1 MRYYYYISDRNKLN
15 MLAIYTRLSKE
26 DTTSSSIEN
35 QLKEGKLFASKEGLR
50 NYRVYNEGEGISGGA
65 EIKDR
70 PQLFKLL
77 QDIND
82 KEISTVWFRN
92 QNRLERSSNTWH
104 IFTSEAKKH
113 NITIYFGD
121 KLFDFE
127 NPQDNLY
134 GTIQSAL
141 NQYQKDLQS
150 TQTKRVLRMKVKEG
164 WAGSN
169 IPFGYTKDENTILV
183 VDEIDSRVV
192 IKMFKDS
199 LAGVGTRAIAKGLN
213 DLGIRS
219 SRGTKFSSNTIYTI
233 LKNETYK
240 GVRKYGGEIFSSP
253 IIVNAELF
261 DKVQANFKAK
271 NFITGKKVEHKFPLR
286 GLLRCGKCGN
296 LYFGY
301 VRNNRKDKYYI
312 CASKRT
318 PQSGNCGSRSLHLP
332 ILESL
337 IWHTVIKGGK
347 LKEHI
352 IKQHSKLSKD
362 SNNNHLITKR
372 DKINA
377 DLRNIDKKILNAFDL
392 MTNTSD
398 LNDDIR
404 TLFSSKIST
413 LQKTQKS
420 LKNDLETIKS
430 ELIVFDEMSID
441 ISKKL
446 EGFDKIRN
454 YKKLTHNLKRD
465 SLNEVIKYIQVIDLK
480 DTEHTYL
487 TIVPK
492 LGYEVEPMI
501 VLMNYNKDYAVVL
514 TDEKPFVWNISS
526 KGAETYSK
534 MNLGA
539 VLSEM
544 QTIKY

>member
-1 MRYYYYISDRNKLN
+1 

-26 DTTSSSIEN
+26 DTTSASIDN
-35 QLKEGKLFASKEGLR
+35 QLKEGKLFASKNGFNDYKL
-50 NYRVYNEGEGISGGA
+50 YNEGEGISGGA

-77 QDIND
+77 QDINN
-82 KEISTVWFRN
+82 KEISIVWFRN

-104 IFTSEAKKH
+104 IFTSEAKKY
-113 NITIYFGD
+113 NVSIYFGD

-169 IPFGYTKDENTILV
+169 IPFGYTKDENTMLV
-183 VDEIDSRVV
+183 VDEMTSKVV
-192 IKMFKDS
+192 VKMFKDS
-199 LAGVGTRAIAKGLN
+199 LAGIGTRAIAKGLN
-213 DLGIRS
+213 DLGITS

-240 GVRKYGGEIFSSP
+240 GLRHYGGEVFSSP
-253 IIVNAELF
+253 IIVDVELF

-286 GLLRCGKCGN
+286 GLLRCGKCDN

-318 PQSGNCGSRSLHLP
+318 PHSGNCGSRSLHLP

-337 IWHTVIKGGK
+337 IWNTVIREGK

-352 IKQHSKLSKD
+352 IKQHSNLATNRDNNKLV
-362 SNNNHLITKR
+362 TKR
-372 DKINA
+372 DSLNKELIS
-377 DLRNIDKKILNAFDL
+377 IDKKILNAFDL
-392 MTNTSD
+392 MTNTSG
-398 LNDDIR
+398 LNDDTR
-404 TLFSSKIST
+404 VLFSSKIST
-413 LQKTQKS
+413 MQTTQKG
-420 LKNDLETIKS
+420 LKNELKAIKE
-430 ELIVFDEMSID
+430 ELIVFNEMSKD
-441 ISKKL
+441 IGKKL
-446 EGFDKIRN
+446 EGFDKIKN
-454 YKKLTHNLKRD
+454 YKKLTHQLKKD

-487 TIVPK
+487 AIVPK
-492 LGYEVEPMI
+492 LGYEVEPMVVI
-501 VLMNYNKDYAVVL
+501 MNYDKDYAVIL
-514 TDEKPFVWNISS
+514 TGDKPFVWNIS
-526 KGAETYSK
+526 KDGLKEYKKINMGAI
-534 MNLGA
+534 LF
-539 VLSEM
+539 EM
-544 QTIKY
+544 QAKEEEMLERLSYF